1 MKDRTLAKSF
11 FITSK
16 NSVRVLKPNVIK
28 EHTERNLVTLIK
40 YFIKK
45 ENFVI

>member
-1 MKDRTLAKSF
+1 MKDRTHVKSF
-11 FITSK
+11 SITSK
-16 NSVRVLKPNVIK
+16 NSVRVLKPSVTK
-28 EHTERNLVTLIK
+28 ELIERSLVTLIK